1 MDSYLSTQQST
12 IFSHVGVLIYVFEVE
27 SRSLSRDLEY
37 YQECLAALR
46 KYSPNAAI
54 FLLVHKMDL
63 VRQPKVVLERKTTE
77 LGTASGGME
86 ITVFGTSIYDE
97 SLYKVS
103 WTAILTMR
111 VDADSISSG
120 LVPNS
125 AYSNS
130 KRIGSNKTPR
140 QTCRCL
146 QRNRSYPLRT
156 HNLPR
161 HCHLLEF
168 ISSCTYH
175 YKCRTSFS
183 HLATTVSDDHQGAF
197 SASTFLA
204 HDIIKF
210 RHTLLSTIDVTARR
224 RWGST

>member
-77 LGTASGGME
+77 LGTASEGME

-103 WTAILTMR
+103 
-111 VDADSISSG
+111 
-120 LVPNS
+120 
-125 AYSNS
+125 
-130 KRIGSNKTPR
+130 
-140 QTCRCL
+140 
-146 QRNRSYPLRT
+146 
-156 HNLPR
+156 
-161 HCHLLEF
+161 
-168 ISSCTYH
+168 
-175 YKCRTSFS
+175 
-183 HLATTVSDDHQGAF
+183 
-197 SASTFLA
+197 
-204 HDIIKF
+204 
-210 RHTLLSTIDVTARR
+210 
-224 RWGST
+224 